1 MLYLIMITMTLI
13 MSIIIKLYLYPNKND
28 NFLKRVTDLF
38 LKQKITLFIDV
49 FLFIIYFLIY
59 RKYGFSSLFFS
70 NIILMSILLTIS
82 IMDIKMKIIPNNLVI
97 SGIILGTI
105 MVFLNNHISIIS
117 ALLGC
122 TICGGL
128 IAIISFITRGSI
140 GMGDAKLFACIGI
153 FLGLHMTLGILIV
166 ATILSG
172 LIGLYLLIFK
182 KADRK
187 TLLPF
192 APYIFAATIFMM
204 VFN

>member
-1 MLYLIMITMTLI
+1 
-13 MSIIIKLYLYPNKND
+13 
-28 NFLKRVTDLF
+28 
-38 LKQKITLFIDV
+38 
-49 FLFIIYFLIY
+49 
-59 RKYGFSSLFFS
+59 
-70 NIILMSILLTIS
+70 
-82 IMDIKMKIIPNNLVI
+82 MDIKMKIIPNNLVI